1 MDVQQKSKE
10 FTLAAWKQ
18 SQDDRIRELL
28 FNAIPSRIVKLLE
41 ILNGSLF
48 STVDYDEFLA
58 GFKRVRE
65 FEIQYPIA
73 YMQTNR
79 AYLAYAEL
87 LKKNPLFSPNQ
98 RVSAMSKILEPIL
111 MEAAESFE
119 RISNWI
125 ETLKPEVSSGN
136 NFGVSVQEEV
146 LSEAAE
152 MCYASNK
159 MLVSLRKYHTRRS
172 SLLLFFVKYPF
183 VEDLKE
189 AICEVDESEFWSLR
203 FKLIAVI
210 DNYAAL
216 HDVIQK
222 NLPNI
227 LSPPTVIFQ
236 MLSSFRAIGIF
247 STHVRSCN
255 YGTSGACVSKNSKS
269 PLNNERIV
277 EHFVTKMD
285 EHNQIS
291 AARSSL
297 KRRRS
302 NLAGLLLGFLVV
314 GIYVYTIRAV
324 KEEDFLDDTNPPD
337 NIN

>member
-136 NFGVSVQEEV
+136 NFGVSVQV
-146 LSEAAE
+146 CC
-152 MCYASNK
+152 M
-159 MLVSLRKYHTRRS
+159 
-172 SLLLFFVKYPF
+172 
-183 VEDLKE
+183 
-189 AICEVDESEFWSLR
+189 
-203 FKLIAVI
+203 
-210 DNYAAL
+210 
-216 HDVIQK
+216 
-222 NLPNI
+222 
-227 LSPPTVIFQ
+227 
-236 MLSSFRAIGIF
+236 
-247 STHVRSCN
+247 
-255 YGTSGACVSKNSKS
+255 
-269 PLNNERIV
+269 
-277 EHFVTKMD
+277 
-285 EHNQIS
+285 
-291 AARSSL
+291 
-297 KRRRS
+297 
-302 NLAGLLLGFLVV
+302 
-314 GIYVYTIRAV
+314 
-324 KEEDFLDDTNPPD
+324 
-337 NIN
+337 